1 MSGDKLVSA
10 FKNKPLHPI
19 MLAAYPVLALLA
31 HNIQEIR
38 FISGVRALSVSIVG
52 AGIFLL
58 LLKLLVKDWYKA
70 ALICSLGL
78 VLFFSYGHLYDFLE
92 QTPIWGVMLGRHR
105 FLFPLWLVIF
115 ALNVVWILRSQRD
128 LGGVNE
134 ALNVAG
140 GILLIFPIFQ
150 LALFAVQVLPALS
163 QDQKPAAEMS
173 ELHLPEGTKAPDVYY
188 IILDTYT
195 RGDIFDEIY
204 DFDNTPFLNSLRGM
218 GFHVASCSQS
228 NYSQTRLS
236 LGSSLNMNYLD
247 DYLKGFSTHNEEMAH
262 ILPLIHHNTVR
273 QTLEELGYA
282 TVSFETGHLP
292 TQWEDTDY
300 YFSPKAGMFSEAQ
313 NLGQLSEFEV
323 MLLRTSAG
331 LALMDASTGIPQ
343 QLFGEF
349 SHSYWEIYRDRIL
362 YTMDRL
368 ESVPSIPGPKFVFAH
383 ILAPHPPYVF
393 EPNGELVQEEKGK
406 IIGYRDQVAYVN
418 QRMIP
423 LLKSIISNSE
433 VPPIIIVQ
441 GDHGPGSFTH
451 HDRMSILNAYY
462 LPGSDPNLL
471 YNSISPVNSFRVVF
485 DSYFGGNY
493 PLLEDTSYFTISRE
507 PYEFE
512 VVPNNDDNC
521 RNY

>member
-1 MSGDKLVSA
+1 
-10 FKNKPLHPI
+10 
-19 MLAAYPVLALLA
+19 
-31 HNIQEIR
+31 
-38 FISGVRALSVSIVG
+38 
-52 AGIFLL
+52 
-58 LLKLLVKDWYKA
+58 
-70 ALICSLGL
+70 
-78 VLFFSYGHLYDFLE
+78 
-92 QTPIWGVMLGRHR
+92 
-105 FLFPLWLVIF
+105 
-115 ALNVVWILRSQRD
+115 
-128 LGGVNE
+128 
-134 ALNVAG
+134 
-140 GILLIFPIFQ
+140 
-150 LALFAVQVLPALS
+150 
-163 QDQKPAAEMS
+163 
-173 ELHLPEGTKAPDVYY
+173 
-188 IILDTYT
+188 
-195 RGDIFDEIY
+195 
-204 DFDNTPFLNSLRGM
+204 
-218 GFHVASCSQS
+218 
-228 NYSQTRLS
+228 
-236 LGSSLNMNYLD
+236 
-247 DYLKGFSTHNEEMAH
+247 
-262 ILPLIHHNTVR
+262 
-273 QTLEELGYA
+273 
-282 TVSFETGHLP
+282 
-292 TQWEDTDY
+292 
-300 YFSPKAGMFSEAQ
+300 
-313 NLGQLSEFEV
+313 
-323 MLLRTSAG
+323 
-331 LALMDASTGIPQ
+331 
-343 QLFGEF
+343 
-349 SHSYWEIYRDRIL
+349 
-362 YTMDRL
+362 L